1 MNILMTRTQAE
12 QRLKET
18 FGIDHFY
25 DEQWKAIDALLHG
38 KRILM
43 IERTGF
49 GKSLCYQFPAT
60 LFPGVTVVFSPL
72 IALMRDQVA
81 SLERKGIPA
90 RCINSEEASEDND
103 AAINDALNG
112 RVKILYIAP
121 ERQENSAWT
130 EAVKQIKLSMVVVD
144 EAHTISQWGHD
155 FRPAFRRIKNLVRNY
170 LPQDMPILAT
180 TATATER
187 VQKDIEEQLGGH
199 LTTIR
204 GNLMRENF
212 RLHVINVNSEDEKMI
227 WLKHNIMGLPGT
239 GIIYAGTHVQ
249 TELYTKWLTRQGI
262 DAIEYNAALD
272 SDSRKEIERKLMD
285 NEVKCVVSTN
295 ALGMG
300 IDKPDIRFVIH
311 LQIPQ
316 SPIHYYQEIGRAGR
330 DSKPTDIILFF
341 NSTKNE
347 KGVMADEELPRAFIE
362 NGRPSEKKYR
372 RFIDAVKEE
381 SLTEK
386 GLMMKTNMPQKSV
399 RVIREDLIKQGIIK
413 EVVIGKRKSY
423 EYQFNAPELDY
434 ERFNTLNEAKKKDLE
449 NMIRYVYT
457 KEPRMKYLCSYLG
470 DDTSCDFT
478 NTCDN
483 TGLPKYHVDVTDDDE
498 KDIREF
504 RDNLF
509 PLLEFKTRYNLI
521 TGIAGSYYGESTVGN
536 AIHRCKYEN
545 GGDFTDFLLTRT
557 LRAYYHLF
565 GNKKF
570 DMIVYLPSTVSGDLV
585 KNFAYKIARALKTP
599 ISDGLIKTRQTEPQK
614 IFQQRYGKEENVKDA
629 FTYEPK
635 EQVSGKSIL
644 LVDDIYD
651 SGATIKEIGKM
662 LTKLGAAEIAPLVIA
677 KTVGGDIQ

>member
-399 RVIREDLIKQGIIK
+399 RVIREDLIEQGIIK

-449 NMIRYVYT
+449 NRVSS
-457 KEPRMKYLCSYLG
+457 LCS
-470 DDTSCDFT
+470 
-478 NTCDN
+478 
-483 TGLPKYHVDVTDDDE
+483 
-498 KDIREF
+498 
-504 RDNLF
+504 
-509 PLLEFKTRYNLI
+509 
-521 TGIAGSYYGESTVGN
+521 
-536 AIHRCKYEN
+536 
-545 GGDFTDFLLTRT
+545 
-557 LRAYYHLF
+557 
-565 GNKKF
+565 
-570 DMIVYLPSTVSGDLV
+570 
-585 KNFAYKIARALKTP
+585 
-599 ISDGLIKTRQTEPQK
+599 
-614 IFQQRYGKEENVKDA
+614 
-629 FTYEPK
+629 
-635 EQVSGKSIL
+635 
-644 LVDDIYD
+644 
-651 SGATIKEIGKM
+651 
-662 LTKLGAAEIAPLVIA
+662 
-677 KTVGGDIQ
+677 

>member
-1 MNILMTRTQAE
+1 
-12 QRLKET
+12 
-18 FGIDHFY
+18 
-25 DEQWKAIDALLHG
+25 
-38 KRILM
+38 
-43 IERTGF
+43 
-49 GKSLCYQFPAT
+49 
-60 LFPGVTVVFSPL
+60 
-72 IALMRDQVA
+72 
-81 SLERKGIPA
+81 
-90 RCINSEEASEDND
+90 
-103 AAINDALNG
+103 
-112 RVKILYIAP
+112 
-121 ERQENSAWT
+121 
-130 EAVKQIKLSMVVVD
+130 
-144 EAHTISQWGHD
+144 
-155 FRPAFRRIKNLVRNY
+155 
-170 LPQDMPILAT
+170 
-180 TATATER
+180 
-187 VQKDIEEQLGGH
+187 
-199 LTTIR
+199 
-204 GNLMRENF
+204 
-212 RLHVINVNSEDEKMI
+212 
-227 WLKHNIMGLPGT
+227 
-239 GIIYAGTHVQ
+239 
-249 TELYTKWLTRQGI
+249 
-262 DAIEYNAALD
+262 
-272 SDSRKEIERKLMD
+272 
-285 NEVKCVVSTN
+285 
-295 ALGMG
+295 
-300 IDKPDIRFVIH
+300 
-311 LQIPQ
+311 
-316 SPIHYYQEIGRAGR
+316 
-330 DSKPTDIILFF
+330 
-341 NSTKNE
+341 
-347 KGVMADEELPRAFIE
+347 
-362 NGRPSEKKYR
+362 
-372 RFIDAVKEE
+372 
-381 SLTEK
+381 
-386 GLMMKTNMPQKSV
+386 MKTNMPQKSV
-399 RVIREDLIKQGIIK
+399 RVIREDLIEQGIIK

>member
-43 IERTGF
+43 IEGTGF

-399 RVIREDLIKQGIIK
+399 RVIREDLIEQGIIK

>member
-386 GLMMKTNMPQKSV
+386 GLMMKTNIPQKSV
-399 RVIREDLIKQGIIK
+399 RVIREDLIEQGIIK

>member
-43 IERTGF
+43 IEGTGF

-227 WLKHNIMGLPGT
+227 WLRHNIMGLPGT

-399 RVIREDLIKQGIIK
+399 RVIREDLIEQGIIK